1 MGAGVQGGR
10 RPEGTQMRA
19 GKERRPGGR
28 GGRGANSLEEEEEDG
43 GAEDE
48 QQCERED
55 AAVAGQHEAA
65 AAVEAVAARE
75 HLPLTPRPAAQAP
88 ATTAAAAPARCSG
101 RGPGARSGG
110 RSGAGVARPGGGGRR
125 GGPGADLLVLAVL
138 HAAGRGPRLR
148 APRTGRTAPGP
159 GRAAEGAAARASL
172 AGGLARSG
180 WPPPLPPRPP
190 PRLSRQRLPRRA
202 RELQVRPPGSLRAF
216 ALRACVRC

>member
-19 GKERRPGGR
+19 GKERRPGG
-28 GGRGANSLEEEEEDG
+28 GGANSLEEEEEDG

-48 QQCERED
+48 QQRERED

-88 ATTAAAAPARCSG
+88 TAAAAAAAAPARCSG

-110 RSGAGVARPGGGGRR
+110 RGGAGAARPGGGERR

-148 APRTGRTAPGP
+148 APRAGRAAPGP
-159 GRAAEGAAARASL
+159 GRAAEEAAAL
-172 AGGLARSG
+172 AGGLARVG
-180 WPPPLPPRPP
+180 PLRCRPAPPPGSLGSAPRDG
-190 PRLSRQRLPRRA
+190 PRK
-202 RELQVRPPGSLRAF
+202 LQVRPPRLPLGICAQTL
-216 ALRACVRC
+216 C